1 MGNLWLNYVSR
12 DNIKNPIN
20 FQVNEDKK
28 STKIIIYVYLFAS
41 LYLLFLSY
49 VHICVCMFMYICM
62 YIVDDGIKYNSY
74 NQALEKSNHPIIY
87 LFAPWIYLY
96 YNSLK

>member
-1 MGNLWLNYVSR
+1 MSNLWSNYGSR
-12 DNIKNPIN
+12 DNIKNP
-20 FQVNEDKK
+20 VNYQANKDKK

-62 YIVDDGIKYNSY
+62 YIVDDGIKYNPF
-74 NQALEKSNHPIIY
+74 NKN
-87 LFAPWIYLY
+87 F
-96 YNSLK
+96 